1 MSTTQSTEKLALSK
15 IPLCTWKP
23 LSCMHHL
30 NARSFCIGNRFYMWK
45 QISKQ
50 GVLCRMLTGEYC
62 LQTYLSGRT
71 RQEDYYKALQPRQR
85 ILHEALYMGWTFSVV
100 PSWGKGPG
108 LSNPT
113 SANLLVTPGKM
124 NDPEGS
130 SFLWLKWF
138 AERNTTVNNQL
149 SRLYVWQ
156 LEDRCL
162 EAEQGIWVKYHRIC
176 HLILRNISELPSLPR
191 T

>member
-1 MSTTQSTEKLALSK
+1 MLITDIQQFHYFSGDFAHFTHLSHTLMSTTQSTEKLALSK
-15 IPLCTWKP
+15 IVLCTWKP

-30 NARSFCIGNRFYMWK
+30 NARSFYIGNRFYMWK

-108 LSNPT
+108 LSNPHQPIFW
-113 SANLLVTPGKM
+113 SLLEKWMT
-124 NDPEGS
+124 
-130 SFLWLKWF
+130 LK
-138 AERNTTVNNQL
+138 
-149 SRLYVWQ
+149 
-156 LEDRCL
+156 
-162 EAEQGIWVKYHRIC
+162 EAVSWD
-176 HLILRNISELPSLPR
+176 
-191 T
+191 